1 MDGLTLSLV
10 CFAGMLFLIAIR
22 TPIGVALGVVS
33 FLGFWELKNFNVAI
47 GQLREV
53 PYYFAA
59 NWDLSA
65 IPMFLLMGSI
75 VYVSGIATSL
85 FKAARLWLS
94 ALPGGLAV
102 AANIASAGF
111 AAGCGSS
118 VAAAAAMGRL
128 AIPEMLKAGYEKG
141 LATGVV
147 ASAGTIAALIPPSIL
162 MVLYGIFAET
172 SIVDLLIAGII
183 PGLLTA
189 GVYTAMI
196 LIRCKINPELAPRIH
211 EDKSAEEI
219 RRERWQSLGE
229 IWPLFI
235 LVFGI
240 IGGLYGGVVTPT
252 EAGAAGSALALLIAV
267 VQRRMTWTK
276 LWEAVRD
283 AILTTSQI
291 FFVGMGALMFTRLLS
306 FTGASNML
314 AQLIAPLG
322 LDPVLVIL
330 AISVIYLILGMFLD
344 PIGIMLITMPVFIPL
359 LNAMNLDLVW
369 FGVLVVKFIEI
380 GMLTPPLGFNVFVVK
395 GVVGNEIPLATIFRG
410 VGWFLLCDLV
420 VVILMVTFP
429 QLSLFLPTLMN

>member
-1 MDGLTLSLV
+1 MDGLILSLICLV
-10 CFAGMLFLIAIR
+10 AVLGLIALR

-33 FLGFWELKNFNVAI
+33 FCGFWYQRNFNVAL
-47 GQLREV
+47 GQLREI

-75 VYVSGIATSL
+75 VYVSGIATAL
-85 FKAARLWLS
+85 FRAARLWLS

-172 SIVDLLIAGII
+172 SIVQLLIAGII

-189 GVYTAMI
+189 ALYTGMI
-196 LIRCKINPELAPRIH
+196 VIRCGLNPALAPKTSYTGT
-211 EDKSAEEI
+211 DLW
-219 RRERWQSLGE
+219 RERWQSLAE
-229 IWPLFI
+229 IWPLAVLI
-235 LVFGI
+235 VGV
-240 IGGLYGGVVTPT
+240 IGGLYTGVVTPT
-252 EAGAAGSALALLIAV
+252 EAGAGGSLLALAIALI
-267 VQRRMTWTK
+267 QRRMTVAK
-276 LWEAVRD
+276 FVEALSDAVR
-283 AILTTSQI
+283 TTAQI
-291 FFVGMGALMFTRLLS
+291 FFVGVGALMFTRLLS
-306 FTGASNML
+306 FSGASEML
-314 AQLIAPLG
+314 AQLVAPLG
-322 LDPVLVIL
+322 LDPLLVVL
-330 AISVIYLILGMFLD
+330 AMTVIYLILGMFLD
-344 PIGIMLITMPVFIPL
+344 PIGIMLITMPVFLPL
-359 LNAMNLDLVW
+359 LKAMDMDLVW
-369 FGVLVVKFIEI
+369 FGVMVVKFIEI

-395 GVVGNEIPLATIFRG
+395 GVAGPSIPLTTVFRG
-410 VGWFLLCDLV
+410 VGWFLVCDLV
-420 VVILMVTFP
+420 LVALMIAFPEVV
-429 QLSLFLPTLMN
+429 LFLPELMR

>member
-10 CFAGMLFLIAIR
+10 CLGGVLALIAIR

-33 FLGFWELKNFNVAI
+33 FLGFWELRNFNVAL
-47 GQLREV
+47 GQMREV

-85 FKAARLWLS
+85 FHAARLWLS
-94 ALPGGLAV
+94 GLPGGLAV

-172 SIVDLLIAGII
+172 SIASLLIAGII

-189 GVYTAMI
+189 GAYTAMI
-196 LIRCKINPELAPRIH
+196 MIRCKLNPALSPAAPY
-211 EDKSAEEI
+211 EGTDLS
-219 RRERWQSLGE
+219 RERWKSLRE
-229 IWPLFI
+229 IWPLI
-235 LVFGI
+235 VLVFGV
-240 IGGLYGGVVTPT
+240 IGGLYGGIVTPT
-252 EAGAAGSALALLIAV
+252 EAGAAGSVLALLIAV
-267 VQRRMTWTK
+267 VQRRMTFLK

-283 AILTTSQI
+283 AIMTTAQI

-306 FTGASNML
+306 FSGASQML
-314 AQLIAPLG
+314 TDLVAPLA
-322 LDPVLVIL
+322 LDPVLIVL
-330 AISVIYLILGMFLD
+330 AMSVIYLILGMFLD

-359 LNAMNLDLVW
+359 LKALDFDLIW
-369 FGVLVVKFIEI
+369 YGVLVVKFIEV

-395 GVVGNEIPLATIFRG
+395 GVVGKTIPLTTIFRG

-420 VVILMVTFP
+420 VVILLVSFP
-429 QLSLFLPTLMN
+429 GISLWLPSLMN

>member
-47 GQLREV
+47 GQMREV

-162 MVLYGIFAET
+162 MVVWGGLMSV
-172 SIVDLLIAGII
+172 SIGGLFLAGII
-183 PGLLTA
+183 PGMLIA
-189 GVYTAMI
+189 GAQMTTVYIYARRHGMGLHTRATF
-196 LIRCKINPELAPRIH
+196 RELAG
-211 EDKSAEEI
+211 AF
-219 RRERWQSLGE
+219 LGAALALMTP
-229 IWPLFI
+229 II
-235 LVFGI
+235 IVGGI
-240 IGGLYGGVVTPT
+240 VGGVFTPT
-252 EAGAAGSALALLIAV
+252 EASVVAALYALAVDPQAPAHALL
-267 VQRRMTWTK
+267 
-276 LWEAVRD
+276 
-283 AILTTSQI
+283 
-291 FFVGMGALMFTRLLS
+291 
-306 FTGASNML
+306 
-314 AQLIAPLG
+314 
-322 LDPVLVIL
+322 
-330 AISVIYLILGMFLD
+330 
-344 PIGIMLITMPVFIPL
+344 
-359 LNAMNLDLVW
+359 
-369 FGVLVVKFIEI
+369 FG
-380 GMLTPPLGFNVFVVK
+380 P
-395 GVVGNEIPLATIFRG
+395 
-410 VGWFLLCDLV
+410 
-420 VVILMVTFP
+420 
-429 QLSLFLPTLMN
+429 

>member
-10 CFAGMLFLIAIR
+10 CLLAVLALIAVR
-22 TPIGVALGVVS
+22 TPIGVALGAVS
-33 FLGFWELKNFNVAI
+33 FCGFWYLKNFNVAL
-47 GQLREV
+47 GQLREI

-75 VYVSGIATSL
+75 IYVSGIASAL
-85 FKAARLWLS
+85 FWAARLWLS

-189 GVYTAMI
+189 AAYTAMI
-196 LIRCKINPELAPRIH
+196 LIRCRLNPDLAPP
-211 EDKSAEEI
+211 SEI
-219 RRERWQSLGE
+219 EVENLRRERWRALAA
-229 IWPLFI
+229 IWPLI
-235 LVFGI
+235 IIVLGV
-240 IGGLYGGVVTPT
+240 IGGLYTGTVTPT
-252 EAGAAGSALALLIAV
+252 EAGAGGSLLALLVAV
-267 VQRRMTWTK
+267 VQGRMTFSK
-276 LWEAVRD
+276 LIEAVKD
-283 AILTTSQI
+283 AVLTTAQI
-291 FFVGMGALMFTRLLS
+291 FFVGFGAVMFTRLLS
-306 FTGASNML
+306 FSGASAML
-314 AQLIAPLG
+314 DQLIAPLA
-322 LDPVLVIL
+322 LDPLLVLMAMTV
-330 AISVIYLILGMFLD
+330 VYLILGMFLD
-344 PIGIMLITMPVFIPL
+344 PIGIMLITMPVFMPL
-359 LNAMNLDLVW
+359 LKSFGFDLVW
-369 FGVLVVKFIEI
+369 YGVLVVKFIEM

-395 GVVGNEIPLATIFRG
+395 GVVGAAIPLTTIFRG
-410 VGWFLLCDLV
+410 VGWFLICDLA
-420 VVILMVTFP
+420 IIALLIAFP
-429 QLSLFLPTLMN
+429 SLSLFLPELMN